1 MSFLVRGLLHAHGL
15 YDFGDSP
22 EALLRDLG
30 LDFGLALGLRLV
42 KFKLFEIKVKKK
54 SMPDIDRYIDVKLIK
69 Y

>member
-1 MSFLVRGLLHAHGL
+1 MLMAYKILVTAQR
-15 YDFGDSP
+15 P
-22 EALLRDLG
+22 IALLRELG